1 MYAPNPRQTSFPRN
15 AKLHDLEGC
24 EAPPMEHNLL
34 DTLKESLRS
43 MENVRAVNPNE
54 PHLVRLKQNLR
65 RRIAELEG
73 TASTEPTNTRL

>member
-1 MYAPNPRQTSFPRN
+1 
-15 AKLHDLEGC
+15 
-24 EAPPMEHNLL
+24 MEHNLL